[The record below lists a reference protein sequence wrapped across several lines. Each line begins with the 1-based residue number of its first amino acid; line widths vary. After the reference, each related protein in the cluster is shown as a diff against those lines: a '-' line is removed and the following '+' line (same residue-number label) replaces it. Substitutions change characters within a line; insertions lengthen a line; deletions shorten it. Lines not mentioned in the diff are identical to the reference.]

1 MPIDFA
7 VLRRIVNIKSPHER
21 NILKRA
27 VKQLTNKLNSQNESL
42 FHFSV
47 GQNQPQEHTYPPQG
61 YSAPPQQLQPY
72 PPQGYSAQPQQ
83 AQTYTQPSAPTA
95 YPYPPGQEV
104 YPPQTAT
111 SAHQHSSDTGE
122 PPSYDEVTKQK
133 K

>member
-1 MPIDFA
+1 M
-7 VLRRIVNIKSPHER
+7 K
-21 NILKRA
+21 LKY
-27 VKQLTNKLNSQNESL
+27 
-42 FHFSV
+42 FSV
-47 GQNQPQEHTYPPQG
+47 KKNKHQEKNYHPQGFSAPPQQSQPYPPQG

-72 PPQGYSAQPQQ
+72 PTQGYSALPQQ